1 MRRIAISLALVVA
14 SLSLAAMA
22 EARHAARHHLR
33 AVHAP
38 TQPDQVI
45 QWNQTLLSVIG
56 APGAQP
62 ATVHPTRTIAITQ
75 LAVFDAVNAI
85 VRAHGSYLPGLHVPR
100 SASPDAAAAA
110 AAHDALVALLPGQT
124 AAIDTKL
131 QDSLAQLGDN
141 EHVEQGIRV
150 GQAAAAQ
157 ILEARQNDGAAAT
170 PPAFVPGVG
179 PGEYQLTPPNFQQPV
194 FTHWGKVRPFALE
207 AGDQFRPPPPP
218 AVTSPRYAA
227 DFNEV
232 KSLGEINS
240 TTRSGDQTD
249 IGRFWGAA
257 PVQNVWNQIAQMAGV
272 SSHNTLEQN
281 ARMFAVLDASI
292 ADGVIALYDS
302 KYAYHRWRPVTAV
315 RAGSNDGNPETTG
328 DPSWTPLAVTA
339 LDPSYVGAHATI
351 SQAAAAALRE
361 FFGSDR
367 LDFSLTNPTLPGIVR
382 SFQSFSQASDEA
394 AVSRI
399 YAGQHFRYD
408 EDAGQALGDQVG
420 DFVSDSILGSA
431 DPPRHADFVRPIH
444 RHRDHG
450 RDLRSAA

>member
-1 MRRIAISLALVVA
+1 MRRIAISLALLLA
-14 SLSLAAMA
+14 SLSLAAVA
-22 EARHAARHHLR
+22 EARHAGRHHLR

-85 VRAHGSYLPGLHVPR
+85 VRSHDPYLPGLHAPR
-100 SASPDAAAAA
+100 SASADAAAAA
-110 AAHDALVALLPGQT
+110 AAHDALVALLPSQK
-124 AAIDTKL
+124 AAIDAKL

-157 ILEARQNDGAAAT
+157 ILEARQNDGAGAT

-257 PVQNVWNQIAQMAGV
+257 PVQNVWNQIAQIAGV

-408 EDAGQALGDQVG
+408 EDAGQALGDEVG
-420 DFVSDSILGSA
+420 DFVSDSILGPA
-431 DPPRHADFVRPIH
+431 DHPRHPDFVHPIH

-450 RDLRSAA
+450 RDFRSAA